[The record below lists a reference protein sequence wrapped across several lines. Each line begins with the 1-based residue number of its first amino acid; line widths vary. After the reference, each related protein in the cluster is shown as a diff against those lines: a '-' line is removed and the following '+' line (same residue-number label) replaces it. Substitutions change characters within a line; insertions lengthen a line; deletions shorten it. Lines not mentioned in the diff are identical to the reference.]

1 MNILPLINPLE
12 DLAISLEMFIS
23 KICKNKTSFSNYEEI
38 MAFDYSKEH
47 PILSKIF
54 KILWKPVSLLYFASK
69 QLRKFNFLLFPV
81 GNVIKSSILPRNDE
95 VPFNVK
101 FLYLNFEMLKEYV
114 KTYHIERINIADSED
129 EKWYSDEQFEKAYEL
144 SNEVMDLVEWWD
156 GRKQKPIEAGVDD
169 VTMRIEEDQMLIR
182 LAKIRHRIWWSI
194 G

>member
-1 MNILPLINPLE
+1 
-12 DLAISLEMFIS
+12 
-23 KICKNKTSFSNYEEI
+23 

-101 FLYLNFEMLKEYV
+101 FLYLNFEMLEDFVSRYHV
-114 KTYHIERINIADSED
+114 KRINIEDRDD
-129 EKWYSDEQFEKAYEL
+129 EKWRSDEQFEEYFEL
-144 SNEVMDLVEWWD
+144 SNEVIDLIKWWH
-156 GRKQKPIEAGVDD
+156 GRKTMSIESGVDD

-182 LAKIRHRIWWSI
+182 LSKIRHRIYWGI